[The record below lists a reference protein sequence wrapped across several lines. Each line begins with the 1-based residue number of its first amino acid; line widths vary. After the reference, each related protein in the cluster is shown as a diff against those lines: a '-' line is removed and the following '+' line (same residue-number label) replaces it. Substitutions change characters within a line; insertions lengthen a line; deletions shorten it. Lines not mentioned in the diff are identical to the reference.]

1 MVNNNSLKQQT
12 LRFTIYLAGYSKDLE
27 YRQIV
32 KENYGQYFNILD
44 PMTITFEEVYAD
56 IGKELSDIYLIRRDK
71 KMIDQCDILIAKI
84 EFVPEGQIMVGTFME
99 IMYAYTKSIPVFLIS
114 SDNSLLENPWL
125 KFHSVGRFNN
135 IEECFNFIIS

>member
-56 IGKELSDIYLIRRDK
+56 IGKELSDNEKFDLDNRIEDFFYASGLKCRKETYFFRDGFEFYVTDLDIDIRKLIHIRDSFPK
-71 KMIDQCDILIAKI
+71 FNRVLVSSDIDQGFA
-84 EFVPEGQIMVGTFME
+84 
-99 IMYAYTKSIPVFLIS
+99 
-114 SDNSLLENPWL
+114 SL
-125 KFHSVGRFNN
+125 SVKLLL
-135 IEECFNFIIS
+135 